1 MPEID
6 DVVRDVL
13 DDVLA
18 DTPRMTDE
26 SFADARARVLQM
38 QGRRKPRRWMR
49 LAAGAAAVALIATA
63 ALIISML
70 VDPTPQP
77 ASAATVLQEA
87 ATLIQ
92 ASDPALTPGQFRY
105 VRTETTMRSG
115 TERCAYTQRDIDEIW
130 TPSDPEAEWLLRR
143 DYGRIAW
150 DTCQD
155 PTSTTLP
162 RAYQQEYRA
171 KHGLFA
177 VPGAE
182 QPGSPPSWYNPTP
195 EFLAGLPRDPAA
207 MFELIKQEY
216 KSGTAE
222 PGKAYFQHA
231 TQLLSTSVLPAD
243 LRATM
248 YRAMTFIPGVTVTEQ
263 FATID
268 GRKGTAIGLDMGT
281 RGDIRTDIVIDPRT
295 GVLIGERT
303 LGPRGEL
310 HGTTVITH
318 GIAEKIGT
326 APVR

>member
-6 DVVRDVL
+6 DVVR
-13 DDVLA
+13 DVLA

-26 SFADARARVLQM
+26 SFAGARARVLQT
-38 QGRRKPRRWMR
+38 QGRHKPRRRMR

-63 ALIISML
+63 VLIISML

-77 ASAATVLQEA
+77 ATAATVLHEA

-92 ASDPALTPGQFRY
+92 ASDSPLAPTEFRY
-105 VRTETTMRSG
+105 VRTESTMRSR
-115 TERCAYTQRDIDEIW
+115 TERCSYTQRDIDEIW
-130 TPSDPEAEWLLRR
+130 IPHDQQAQWLLRR
-143 DYGRIAW
+143 DYGRIEW

-155 PTSTTLP
+155 PASGTLP

-182 QPGSPPSWYNPTP
+182 SPDSPPSWYNPTP
-195 EFLAGLPRDPAA
+195 EFLAGLPRDPEA
-207 MFELIKQEY
+207 MFQLIEQEY

-231 TQLLSTSVLPAD
+231 SRLLSTAVLPAD

-248 YRAMTFIPGVTVTEQ
+248 YRTMTLIPGVTVTEQ
-263 FATID
+263 FVTID
-268 GRKGTAIGLDMGT
+268 GRQGTAIGLDLGT
-281 RGDIRTDIVIDPRT
+281 RGDIRTDIVIDPRD
-295 GVLIGERT
+295 GSLIGERT

-310 HGTTVITH
+310 LGATVITH
-318 GIAEKIGT
+318 GIAAKSGIRP
-326 APVR
+326 AK

>member
-13 DDVLA
+13 A

-26 SFADARARVLQM
+26 GFADARARVLHM
-38 QGRRKPRRWMR
+38 QGRRKPRRWTR

-63 ALIISML
+63 ALIISTL

-77 ASAATVLQEA
+77 ATAATILHEA

-92 ASDPALTPGQFRY
+92 ASDPPIAPTQSRY
-105 VRTETTMRSG
+105 VRTESTMRSR
-115 TERCAYTQRDIDEIW
+115 TERCAYTQHDIDEIW
-130 TPSDPEAEWLLRR
+130 IPHDPQAEWLLRR

-155 PTSTTLP
+155 PTSSTLP

-182 QPGSPPSWYNPTP
+182 KPDSPPSWYNPTP
-195 EFLAGLPRDPAA
+195 EFLAGLPRDPEA
-207 MFELIKQEY
+207 MFQLIKQEY

-222 PGKAYFQHA
+222 PSKAYFQHA
-231 TQLLSTSVLPAD
+231 IQLLGTAVLPAD

-263 FATID
+263 FVTID
-268 GRKGTAIGLDMGT
+268 GRTGTAIGLDLGT
-281 RGDIRTDIVIDPRT
+281 RGDIRTDIVIDPRN
-295 GVLIGERT
+295 GILIGERT
-303 LGPRGEL
+303 LGPQEEL
-310 HGTTVITH
+310 LGATVITH
-318 GIAEKIGT
+318 GIAEKNGT
-326 APVR
+326 RPVK